1 MFSFTTSSQLT
12 TYTQQRVS
20 KRDDE
25 MSSSFS
31 SSSDANETHNNTTT
45 KKVYRHVD
53 VVSFADLCLEADVI
67 LESSLN
73 SNSGAASAHF
83 HQNHFPEKIKKIKKE
98 SVAIKKESAAIN
110 DALIKLWDRLE
121 LQKLKDLKL
130 CLSG

>member
-1 MFSFTTSSQLT
+1 
-12 TYTQQRVS
+12 
-20 KRDDE
+20 

-73 SNSGAASAHF
+73 SNSGAASSA
-83 HQNHFPEKIKKIKKE
+83 HQNHSEKMKTKKSE
-98 SVAIKKESAAIN
+98 SGQQATENIP
-110 DALIKLWDRLE
+110 
-121 LQKLKDLKL
+121 
-130 CLSG
+130 

>member
-1 MFSFTTSSQLT
+1 MFSFRTSSQLT
-12 TYTQQRVS
+12 LITQQRVS

-73 SNSGAASAHF
+73 SNSGAASARF
-83 HQNHFPEKIKKIKKE
+83 HQNHFPEKIKKTKKSE
-98 SVAIKKESAAIN
+98 SGHQATEN
-110 DALIKLWDRLE
+110 TG
-121 LQKLKDLKL
+121 LKR
-130 CLSG
+130 

>member
-1 MFSFTTSSQLT
+1 MFSFRTSSQLT
-12 TYTQQRVS
+12 LITQQRVS

-73 SNSGAASAHF
+73 WFGSRFCAFSS
-83 HQNHFPEKIKKIKKE
+83 E
-98 SVAIKKESAAIN
+98 S
-110 DALIKLWDRLE
+110 
-121 LQKLKDLKL
+121 
-130 CLSG
+130 LSRED